1 MTLKRSPNLEDNRG
15 NKRRRTTVYTTSS
28 TPNDTTNMECSTC
41 VRETGHTNSDCINV
55 DLTPSTYFRLAV
67 LIGDPTED
75 GLLQKDEDETIKL
88 LASYAHQLAIESEL
102 TLNAILMLYP
112 LLSNYNEQGLSKL
125 ISVVKKTKLHQARE
139 LKFINSC
146 LGNVKVNQIYLQIH

>member
-1 MTLKRSPNLEDNRG
+1 MTLKRSPNLEDSSRG
-15 NKRRRTTVYTTSS
+15 SKKRRTTVSTTSPI
-28 TPNDTTNMECSTC
+28 PNDTTNMECLTC
-41 VRETGHTNSDCINV
+41 IREIGYSNSDCINL

-67 LIGDPTED
+67 LIGDPTEKY
-75 GLLQKDEDETIKL
+75 LLQKDEDETIKL
-88 LASYAHQLAIESEL
+88 LASYAHQLAVESEL

-146 LGNVKVNQIYLQIH
+146 LGNVKAS